1 METPVITSN
10 NKRRQGER
18 ELDVAAEL
26 LVGVRTA
33 TAGETAV
40 PLGEA
45 NCWSDGKGFSGRL
58 CDPAGGVSGTVLLLL
73 RSLPG

>member
-26 LVGVRTA
+26 LVGARTA

-45 NCWSDGKGFSGRL
+45 NC
-58 CDPAGGVSGTVLLLL
+58 
-73 RSLPG
+73 